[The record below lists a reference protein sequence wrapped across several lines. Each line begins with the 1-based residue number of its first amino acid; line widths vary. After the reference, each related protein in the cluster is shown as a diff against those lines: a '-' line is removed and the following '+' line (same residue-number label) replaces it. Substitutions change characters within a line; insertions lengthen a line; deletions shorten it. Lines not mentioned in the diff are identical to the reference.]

1 MSSTNPVTSTAC
13 PGRGTNIALW
23 VIQVL
28 LALTFAMAGI
38 MKLVGPEMAVKQ
50 FALLG
55 LGQWFRYLT
64 GILEIIAAVLL
75 VLPTWSGLG
84 ALLLVPIMIGA
95 AAAHVAVFKDSP
107 AAPVVILGL
116 AAVVAW
122 FRLKVYPI
130 IARNPG

>member
-1 MSSTNPVTSTAC
+1 MSSTNPITATAS

-28 LALTFAMAGI
+28 LALAFAMAGT

-50 FALLG
+50 FELLG

-64 GILEIIAAVLL
+64 GLLEIIAAVLL
-75 VLPTWSGLG
+75 VLPAWSGFG

-95 AAAHVAVFKDSP
+95 AAAHVAVFKDNP
-107 AAPVVILGL
+107 AAPLVILGL
-116 AAVVAW
+116 AAIVAW

-130 IARNPG
+130 NARNSG